1 MRRVSMRRLLLQTL
15 PLTLLLCSL
24 FVVQT
29 GFQPVS
35 LVAGD
40 NVDGFSDVDNT
51 IFDRYWDSRL
61 FDGTIGYDG
70 FIKWLHNPAGMPA
83 GLAQADFEA
92 EIEAAFN
99 NWDAVDDT
107 SPENP
112 LVPIVNLAGPATAT
126 DAFALDGENAVVWK
140 AGEAFGNLVITP
152 CWFLTEPTTTIDDGA
167 GNTLLPLQ
175 AAPPDIPQNIPFPG
189 PPGVALTP
197 SGRSRHS

>member
-1 MRRVSMRRLLLQTL
+1 MRRVSMRRLFPRTL

-40 NVDGFSDVDNT
+40 NIDGFSDVDNT

-70 FIKWLHNPAGMPA
+70 FIKWLHNPTGMPA

-92 EIEAAFN
+92 EIDAAFN

-126 DAFALDGENAVVWK
+126 DAFALDDQAFRLGERCDRRPLHRARILLDVRRVRRLRVVS
-140 AGEAFGNLVITP
+140 VQT
-152 CWFLTEPTTTIDDGA
+152 GA
-167 GNTLLPLQ
+167 SPERVG
-175 AAPPDIPQNIPFPG
+175 G
-189 PPGVALTP
+189 
-197 SGRSRHS
+197 GRR